1 MLKFSV
7 IVAALLLFL
16 AVPAWS
22 ADDLEKAHLPPDQI
36 TVLYKRFI
44 RLLELDLRQ
53 HNQMVDYRELN
64 RDTLLKMIGR
74 SLNVTGYSGDN
85 IAEAFAFAAAKQ
97 TTEYINPDNEDKYTF
112 TLRLPESLIRQC
124 KPYGEDLF
132 GRDGKQADV
141 YIKFVYNERRLYEK
155 SVKMPMSYHYNCTL
169 NTSDADIE
177 RILSDS
183 LIPESKTSVPY
194 GLGRFEMKDFEKH
207 NTSLWFAVE
216 RTLLNTPGLFS
227 LSSKEEQQVAIS
239 DAVKDVELEIIPTLE
254 SFTRALEALKFSKSD
269 LSGSEPER
277 DKD

>member
-7 IVAALLLFL
+7 IIVALSLLL
-16 AVPAWS
+16 AIPAWS
-22 ADDLEKAHLPPDQI
+22 ADDPEEAHLSPDQI
-36 TVLYKRFI
+36 TELYKRFN
-44 RLLELDLRQ
+44 RLLEFDIRQ
-53 HNQMVDYRELN
+53 HNQLVDYREFN

-74 SLNVTGYSGDN
+74 SLNVTGYSGDD
-85 IAEAFAFAAAKQ
+85 IAEAFEFAAEKK
-97 TTEYINPDNEDKYTF
+97 TTEYINPANEDKYTF
-112 TLRLPESLIRQC
+112 TLRLPESLLRQC

-194 GLGRFEMKDFEKH
+194 GLGRFEMKDFEEH
-207 NTSLWFAVE
+207 NSSLWFAVE

-227 LSSKEEQQVAIS
+227 LASKEERQLAIS
-239 DAVKDVELEIIPTLE
+239 KAVKDVELEIIPTLE
-254 SFTRALEALKFSKSD
+254 SFTAALEALKFSKSE
-269 LSGSEPER
+269 LTESSEPE
-277 DKD
+277 KD